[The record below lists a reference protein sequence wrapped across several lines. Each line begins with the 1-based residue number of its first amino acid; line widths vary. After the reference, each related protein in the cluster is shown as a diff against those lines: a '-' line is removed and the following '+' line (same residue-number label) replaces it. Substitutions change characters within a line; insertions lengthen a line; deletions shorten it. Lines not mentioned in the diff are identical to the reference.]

1 MILLTSTEFFLP
13 RKIPILWGN
22 APIPHF
28 EMKGK
33 VMRKRRIK
41 KNFWFDEDEDNT
53 LKNLS
58 SLSGKTEVQVI
69 RKLIKGTT
77 IKEKPPQEFYETM
90 KEFLQF
96 RKEIKTIKDLS
107 KYTKQLDT
115 KRVAKTLKGID
126 ELRMRIAEKYLK

>member
-1 MILLTSTEFFLP
+1 
-13 RKIPILWGN
+13 
-22 APIPHF
+22 
-28 EMKGK
+28 
-33 VMRKRRIK
+33 MRKRRIK

-58 SLSGKTEVQVI
+58 NLSGRTEVQVI

-90 KEFLQF
+90 KELLQL

-115 KRVAKTLKGID
+115 KRVDKTLKGID

>member
-1 MILLTSTEFFLP
+1 
-13 RKIPILWGN
+13 
-22 APIPHF
+22 
-28 EMKGK
+28 
-33 VMRKRRIK
+33 MRKRRIK

-53 LKNLS
+53 L
-58 SLSGKTEVQVI
+58 SGKTEVQVI
-69 RKLIKGTT
+69 IKLIKGTT

-90 KEFLQF
+90 KELLQL

-115 KRVAKTLKGID
+115 KRVDKTLKGID